1 MALSE
6 GLHIERTEFLI
17 ADQSKDAQDL
27 MIELPGD
34 HRCHRRAAS
43 LQPRHVPASA
53 EIGPYAW
60 PLDERAVSRRGSDA
74 HLTTETKEFH
84 EGRTYRPLREQ

>member
-53 EIGPYAW
+53 EN
-60 PLDERAVSRRGSDA
+60 RAVCLAARRTGGKPARVRRSSDD
-74 HLTTETKEFH
+74 
-84 EGRTYRPLREQ
+84 GNQGVP